1 MIMEINGRQEAGLCW
16 MCLEKKNRKIM
27 SEETEYFNARKQA
40 QQIILTVVLI
50 KENKKKHCM
59 RCVIQFY
66 LLKPLI
72 NIDTVIELPYLC
84 MKNE

>member
-16 MCLEKKNRKIM
+16 MCLEKKNRKMM

-50 KENKKKHCM
+50 KENKKKTLHEMCNS
-59 RCVIQFY
+59 VLSTETAHKY
-66 LLKPLI
+66 
-72 NIDTVIELPYLC
+72 
-84 MKNE
+84 